1 MALKVYGITTLPRVN
16 GGAARLVPVLT
27 TIAAATITIL
37 PLRIPGYAALTPAFA
52 LMAAYHW
59 TIYRPDL
66 LPPLAL
72 FAVGLTED
80 LLTGAPAGGSALMLL
95 LARAGVL
102 RFRRYFVDRAFPF
115 VWSGF
120 TLLAGVGMLGL
131 WALHCLID
139 LTLLD
144 LRATIFRTVLTIA
157 AFPAASFLLG
167 RTQRRLMGP
176 ARLATV
182 A

>member
-1 MALKVYGITTLPRVN
+1 MALKVYGMAALPRVN
-16 GGAARLVPVLT
+16 GSAARLIPILT
-27 TIAAATITIL
+27 MVAAATITIL
-37 PLRIPGYAALTPAFA
+37 PLRIPGYAALTPAFV

-72 FAVGLTED
+72 FAIGLTED
-80 LLTGAPAGGSALMLL
+80 LLTGAPVGGSALMLL

-139 LTLLD
+139 LTFLD
-144 LRATIFRTVLTIA
+144 LRATVFRTVLTIA
-157 AFPAASFLLG
+157 VFPAASFLLG
-167 RTQRRLMGP
+167 GAQRRLMGA
-176 ARLATV
+176 ARLTA
-182 A
+182 AA